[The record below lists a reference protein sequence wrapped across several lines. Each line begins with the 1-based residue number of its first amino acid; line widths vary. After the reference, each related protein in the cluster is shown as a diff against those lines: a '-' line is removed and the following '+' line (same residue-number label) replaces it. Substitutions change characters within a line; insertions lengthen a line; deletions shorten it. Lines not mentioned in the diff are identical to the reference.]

1 MEGRNVVGPIRVVI
15 ADDHQMML
23 DGLRTALD
31 SLPDI
36 KVVGTVTDG
45 SILAG
50 AVTTHSPDVLLVDVE
65 MSRMSGI
72 AAIKSIRPL
81 PPTLVVTMHAADDYQ
96 RAAAEAGA
104 VGFLS
109 KGMPLPDLAAAIRAV
124 HDNQVL
130 LGAPDLVGILDR
142 YRTPTLSH
150 RAETV
155 TSRERDVLRCLVQGI
170 SSTDDIA
177 DELYISQKTVKN
189 HLASIYE
196 KLGVND
202 RAQAVVEAMKLG
214 LDRDWTDPAK

>member
-1 MEGRNVVGPIRVVI
+1 MDPIRVVI

-23 DGLRTALD
+23 DGLRTGLD

-36 KVVGTVTDG
+36 EVVGTATDG
-45 SILAG
+45 AMLGDTVA
-50 AVTTHSPDVLLVDVE
+50 ACSPDVLLVDVE
-65 MSRMSGI
+65 MPGMSGI
-72 AAIKSIRPL
+72 AAIKEIELL
-81 PPTLVVTMHAADDYQ
+81 PPTLIVTMHAAGDYQ
-96 RAAAEAGA
+96 HAAAEAGA

-109 KGMPLPDLAAAIRAV
+109 KGLPLPDLAAAIRAV
-124 HDNQVL
+124 HDRQIL
-130 LGAPDLVGILDR
+130 LDEPELDAVLDR
-142 YRTPTLSH
+142 YRAPQLSR

-155 TSRERDVLRCLVQGI
+155 TTRERDVLRCLVQGI

-189 HLASIYE
+189 HLMSIYE

-214 LDRDWTDPAK
+214 LDKDWTDSGN